1 MGEDT
6 ASQGLP
12 WLELHRRATVV
23 DMHAH
28 PSLKVSLFRRSLAR
42 AVGSSRHLWPLSF
55 RTNATYLRDGG
66 VDVVLSAIYP
76 PEHGLRDEF
85 WPIHL
90 LRFLLPVSWC
100 RYYAK
105 PYFNVTE
112 RMMAELESEA
122 QKYPADLQVV
132 RNSEQ
137 LTTLLGQPA
146 PRPVALIH
154 CLEGAHCL
162 DGNLD
167 HLKTLADRGVAYVT
181 LAHFYQNEFAP
192 PCYPFD
198 EKLNRPG
205 LFDQER
211 DLTRTLTK
219 QGEDLV
225 RCMGDLGVVVDVAHC
240 TPVTRRRVYEV
251 TPPSQCLIASHVG
264 AYAINPA
271 PYNLT
276 DEEIR
281 LISDRGG
288 VVSVIFM
295 NYWLAPY
302 ETSQGINE
310 IVQTIRHLVR
320 KGGVEC
326 VALGTDFDG
335 FTDPPDDLKDA
346 REMPRLTSRLV
357 AEGFSQ
363 ADIERML
370 GGNAMRVLQE
380 SWRSG
385 KCQG

>member
-6 ASQGLP
+6 ASQGLS
-12 WLELHRRATVV
+12 WLELHRGATVV

-42 AVGSSRHLWPLSF
+42 AVGSSRHLCPLSF
-55 RTNATYLRDGG
+55 RTNASYLRDGG
-66 VDVVLSAIYP
+66 VDVVLSAVYP
-76 PEHGLRDEF
+76 PERGLRDEF
-85 WPIHL
+85 FPIHL
-90 LRFLLPVSWC
+90 LRFLLPVSWY

-105 PYFNVTE
+105 PYFDVTQ
-112 RMMAELESEA
+112 RMMDELEEEA
-122 QKYPADLQVV
+122 LKCPAVLRVV
-132 RNSEQ
+132 RCRED
-137 LTTLLGQPA
+137 LTKLLAQPQ
-146 PRPVALIH
+146 PRPVALVH

-219 QGEDLV
+219 PGEDLV

-240 TPVTRRRVYEV
+240 TPVARRRVYEV
-251 TPPSQCLIASHVG
+251 TPSSQCLIASHVG
-264 AYAINPA
+264 VQAINPA

-281 LISDRGG
+281 LIADRGG

-302 ETSQGINE
+302 ETSHGVNE
-310 IVQTIRHLVR
+310 IVQTLRHLVR

-370 GGNAMRVLQE
+370 GGNALRVLQQG
-380 SWRSG
+380 WRSG